1 MLKQLIR
8 VLLGWSV
15 GLVLGAFLLTSPV
28 EAASTKQIST
38 GVTTTGNG
46 MVSFFLG
53 EDGAIWFTST
63 RPGGNSSSLT
73 TGNSANPFDQGSVGG
88 PAACVSS
95 GSCNGFALASAL
107 GPGCS
112 TTGFACV
119 GIYVKTP
126 GPGTFV
132 DSPTVQT
139 AGPVANGPANIVVTG
154 QDNNFWYTLFDSN
167 DSGRKNDGIQRAG
180 VPVADPFSLAQEAL
194 NTTGSGGGNGF
205 VDQSA
210 LATQCNNVVRA
221 CVGIWA
227 RFPQ

>member
-1 MLKQLIR
+1 MLKQMTR
-8 VLLGWSV
+8 AMLGCGV
-15 GLVLGAFLLTSPV
+15 VLVLGAFLLISPV

-73 TGNSANPFDQGSVGG
+73 TGNSANPFDQGSLGG
-88 PAACVSS
+88 PTTCVSS

-107 GPGCS
+107 ATGCS
-112 TTGFACV
+112 TTGFTCA
-119 GIYVKTP
+119 GIYVRTP

-139 AGPVANGPANIVVTG
+139 AGPVAKDAANVVVTG

-167 DSGRKNDGIQRAG
+167 DSGRKNDAIQRNG
-180 VPVADPFSLAQEAL
+180 VPVADPFSLAPEAL
-194 NTTGSGGGNGF
+194 NTTGPGGGNGF

-210 LATQCNNVVRA
+210 LATQCSSLGRA

-227 RFPQ
+227 RFP